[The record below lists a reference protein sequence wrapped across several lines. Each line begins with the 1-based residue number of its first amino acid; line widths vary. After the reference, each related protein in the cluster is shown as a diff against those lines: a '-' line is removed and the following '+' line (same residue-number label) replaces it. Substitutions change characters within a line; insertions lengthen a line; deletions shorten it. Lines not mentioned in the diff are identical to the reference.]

1 MISVVKLSV
10 WVYSMP
16 NSSNYFAGYKVYE
29 FKEIFLWY
37 TYSNLGYHNLQ
48 CTCRSYDKAKALDK
62 LLGWIWLILTLL
74 PILDLSPKG
83 WVLKIEK
90 RNAFQLSFKHS
101 KPFLAY
107 LGNFSPK
114 TLFTFLQILDLS
126 PKGWV
131 LKIERIALQ
140 SSVRHSKPFWN
151 FLETSDQNSIYMNP
165 FVFCFHVPFL
175 KEKSQNLSGKY
186 REESMILERM
196 SCINSCMVVSNL
208 VISLVP

>member
-1 MISVVKLSV
+1 MISVVKFSV

-16 NSSNYFAGYKVYE
+16 NSSNYFSGYKVYE

-48 CTCRSYDKAKALDK
+48 CTCRFYDKAKALDK

-126 PKGWV
+126 PKDWV

-140 SSVRHSKPFWN
+140 SSVKHSKPFLEFLGN
-151 FLETSDQNSIYMNP
+151 FWPKLYLHEP
-165 FVFCFHVPFL
+165 FCVLFPCA
-175 KEKSQNLSGKY
+175 
-186 REESMILERM
+186 ILERE
-196 SCINSCMVVSNL
+196 ITEPIRKIKNQ
-208 VISLVP
+208 